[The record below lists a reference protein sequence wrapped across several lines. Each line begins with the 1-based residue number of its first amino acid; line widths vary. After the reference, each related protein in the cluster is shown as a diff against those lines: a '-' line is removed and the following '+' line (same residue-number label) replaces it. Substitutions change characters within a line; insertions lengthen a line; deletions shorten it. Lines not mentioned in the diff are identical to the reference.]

1 VNSERARV
9 RQAKADFDATARELR
24 AQRQTLGA
32 RLREPHLSTVIGT
45 GLAVGFVAALF
56 PLRAWP
62 RFAANVVRVG
72 ATLARSLAAPALIA
86 FASKKYLHSSRPVS
100 RNRSQ

>member
-1 VNSERARV
+1 MNSGRKRV
-9 RQAKADFDATARELR
+9 EQAKAHLEVAAREFN
-24 AQRQTLGA
+24 ARQHAYDAHLHEP
-32 RLREPHLSTVIGT
+32 RLSKVIAS
-45 GLAVGFVAALF
+45 GLAAGFLAALF